1 MYTKMGLS
9 FRDPLY
15 TKTFF
20 FLLKISYLNQ
30 FFFPKDHSHPTLVL
44 NVNLMFE
51 TLLTI
56 AKTLTQINIMN
67 LIKIQNLFVITC
79 IIIFFSLFNVNNL
92 YVAINVISN
101 NNYLESLIINEVELC
116 TIIGQDLFTS

>member
-1 MYTKMGLS
+1 MHTKMGLS
-9 FRDPLY
+9 FKDPLY
-15 TKTFF
+15 TETFF
-20 FLLKISYLNQ
+20 FLLKISYLYQ
-30 FFFPKDHSHPTLVL
+30 FVFPKDHFHQTLVL

-56 AKTLTQINIMN
+56 AKTLTQINILN
-67 LIKIQNLFVITC
+67 LIKIQ
-79 IIIFFSLFNVNNL
+79 FFFYHHLYNHFFLVFYVNNL